1 MDADL
6 KSLEIKVEALVQLC
20 QRLREDNQ
28 HLRQQLA
35 SSMSTSKRLEEKVGS
50 ATTRLEAL
58 LAQMPVQDD
67 A

>member
-6 KSLEIKVEALVQLC
+6 KSLESKIDSLVELC

-35 SSMSTSKRLEEKVGS
+35 AAVSASKRLEDKVS
-50 ATTRLEAL
+50 AATVRLESL
-58 LAQMPVQDD
+58 LARIPAQDE